1 MYEFL
6 KKEIPVK
13 EGDIVD
19 TSGKVLGKHEGAFGY
34 TIGQRQGLKVAYS
47 EPLFVVK
54 KDVVNNIITVG
65 TASDAALYSKE
76 LIATERRR
84 IGEAYPLPLHAMA
97 KIRYRQAD
105 QEATL
110 SIENGELRITFE
122 EPQRAISSGQIVA
135 VYQ

>member
-6 KKEIPVK
+6 KKQIPAK
-13 EGDIVD
+13 EGDIID

-34 TIGQRQGLKVAYS
+34 TIGQRQGIKVAYS

-54 KDVVNNIITVG
+54 KDVINNVITVG

-76 LIATERRR
+76 LIATDWRR
-84 IGEAYPLPLHAMA
+84 IGNDYPLPLQAMA

-105 QEATL
+105 QEVMMT
-110 SIENGELRITFE
+110 STE
-122 EPQRAISSGQIVA
+122 
-135 VYQ
+135 